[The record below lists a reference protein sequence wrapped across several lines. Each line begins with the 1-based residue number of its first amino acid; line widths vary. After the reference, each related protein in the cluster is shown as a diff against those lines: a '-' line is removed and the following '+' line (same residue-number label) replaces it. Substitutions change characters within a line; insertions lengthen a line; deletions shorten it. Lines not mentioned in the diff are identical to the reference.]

1 MPGHYVRITPTG
13 NKSFVAVARDTN
25 GKQIWSTIGNAA
37 HMQIDD
43 ARAKALEVIARI
55 KAGEDR
61 GGPQSYQAVSDE
73 WLKRYVAAN
82 GLISEPSIRRMLSNH
97 ILPAWSGREFTSIK
111 RGDVAALLDKVSD
124 NAGPVAADRVLAVIS
139 SISNWYATRNDTY
152 VSPVVRGMNR
162 SSKKKRARTRILDD
176 NEIRIVWN
184 AATGTFGDFVKLLL
198 LTAQRRDKVASMKW
212 DDVGIDGTW
221 HMANGSKRE
230 KGTAGDLTLPD
241 FAIDIIRSRP
251 CLASNPY
258 VF

>member
-1 MPGHYVRITPTG
+1 
-13 NKSFVAVARDTN
+13 
-25 GKQIWSTIGNAA
+25 
-37 HMQIDD
+37 
-43 ARAKALEVIARI
+43 
-55 KAGEDR
+55 
-61 GGPQSYQAVSDE
+61 
-73 WLKRYVAAN
+73 
-82 GLISEPSIRRMLSNH
+82 
-97 ILPAWSGREFTSIK
+97 
-111 RGDVAALLDKVSD
+111 
-124 NAGPVAADRVLAVIS
+124 
-139 SISNWYATRNDTY
+139 
-152 VSPVVRGMNR
+152 MNR
-162 SSKKKRARTRILDD
+162 SSKKKRAHTRILDD